1 MYSDFHVHSDLSFD
15 SNEPAEN
22 QVKRAIELNMEKIC
36 FTEHHDIGWF
46 FEGNTSSIDMD
57 KYNET
62 ISSLRAKYSD
72 QIEILQ
78 GIEIGITKENIEE
91 AKAFVE
97 DQDFDFVIG
106 SFHELNGED
115 PYYPGFW
122 DGKSEAEIIDDYFNV
137 TYELLKDFVHV
148 DTLAHLDYIV
158 RYCPS
163 RDANYN
169 PMVDQKEVI
178 DNILNLLIE
187 RDICLEI
194 NTSNRAKGFDFAH
207 PHPDI
212 LKRYVELGGKKVT
225 VGSDAHQADKLG
237 YAFDEIKELIDELG
251 LQVIEK

>member
-15 SNEPAEN
+15 SKEPAEN

-36 FTEHHDIGWF
+36 FTEHHDIGWY
-46 FEGNTSSIDMD
+46 FEGNTSTIDMD
-57 KYNET
+57 KYNKT
-62 ISSLRAKYSD
+62 ISYLREKYSD
-72 QIEILQ
+72 KIEILQ
-78 GIEIGITKENIEE
+78 GIEIGITKENISE
-91 AKAFVE
+91 AKGFIKNNN
-97 DQDFDFVIG
+97 FDFVIG

-137 TYELLKDFVHV
+137 TYELLKDFIHV
-148 DTLAHLDYIV
+148 DTLGHLDYIV

-178 DNILNLLIE
+178 DNILNLLI
-187 RDICLEI
+187 D
-194 NTSNRAKGFDFAH
+194 
-207 PHPDI
+207 PDI

-225 VGSDAHQADKLG
+225 IGSDAHQADKLG
-237 YAFDEIKELIDELG
+237 YGFNDVKNLIEELNLEVK
-251 LQVIEK
+251 Q